1 MAEPTSDGRGR
12 RPASVRTAVAHYALT
27 GIAALV
33 LLGAA
38 GVYLLRQIGE
48 REAIRNA
55 KQVAEVAGRGVVEP
69 NLTAA
74 LVRQDPRAVA
84 AFDRVV
90 RQGALGGGVVRVKI
104 WKPDG
109 TIVYSDEHRLIG
121 SRYPLDAADLRAR
134 E

>member
-1 MAEPTSDGRGR
+1 M
-12 RPASVRTAVAHYALT
+12 
-27 GIAALV
+27 
-33 LLGAA
+33 
-38 GVYLLRQIGE
+38 YLLRQIGE

-74 LVRQDPRAVA
+74 LVRGDPGAVT

-90 RQGALGGGVVRVKI
+90 RQGVLGGRVVRVKI
-104 WKPDG
+104 WNRDG

-121 SRYPLDAADLRAR
+121 SRYPLDAEDLRAFDSDR
-134 E
+134 VEADVSDLHAPENRFERTYDKLLEVSNT

>member
-1 MAEPTSDGRGR
+1 MAEPTPDPRGR
-12 RPASVRTAVAHYALT
+12 RGASVRTAVAHYAIT

-55 KQVAEVAGRGVVEP
+55 KQVASVAGRGVVEP

-74 LVRQDPRAVA
+74 LLKQDPRAIA
-84 AFDRVV
+84 AFDRIV
-90 RQGALGGGVVRVKI
+90 REGVLGGRVVRVR
-104 WKPDG
+104 
-109 TIVYSDEHRLIG
+109 SG
-121 SRYPLDAADLRAR
+121 SPTGQSSTRTSTG
-134 E
+134 